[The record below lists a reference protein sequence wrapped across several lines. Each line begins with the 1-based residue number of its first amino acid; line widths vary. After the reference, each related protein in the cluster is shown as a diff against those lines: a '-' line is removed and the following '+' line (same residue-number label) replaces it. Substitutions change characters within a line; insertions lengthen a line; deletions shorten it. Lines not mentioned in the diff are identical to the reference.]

1 MYSYLNSRSLTGS
14 IKKNKIERKK
24 EKNHTVKGKKI
35 ALDVVE
41 KIFSRLSLHENES

>member
-14 IKKNKIERKK
+14 IKKNKGKK
-24 EKNHTVKGKKI
+24 KRIILLKEKKI